1 MPITSP
7 VLRISGPRRM
17 SQPWNFSNG
26 RTASLT
32 DTCLGT
38 TSLVKPSSCKVTP
51 DMTNDAY
58 LANGCPIA
66 FDTKGT
72 VREALGFASSRNTSP
87 VVDIAYWQF
96 INPQTFRRFA
106 KFAVHERITSKH

>member
-32 DTCLGT
+32 ETCLGI
-38 TSLVKPSSCKVTP
+38 TSFVNPSSGKVTP
-51 DMTNDAY
+51 DMIRDAY
-58 LANGCPIA
+58 LANGWPIA
-66 FDTKGT
+66 FETKGT
-72 VREALGFASSRNTSP
+72 VREARGFASRRYTSP
-87 VVDIAYWQF
+87 VGVIAYWQF
-96 INPQTFRRFA
+96 MSPQTLRHFA
-106 KFAVHERITSKH
+106 SFVVHDR